1 MRSAT
6 LFTTLALL
14 SSASILWAAEVPRLP
29 QNIGG
34 MSKQSGAPAVPAK
47 PPAAPT
53 PAKPPPIAPPA
64 DELRLTGLSPPSG
77 NLTGLA
83 HGSTYAPGN
92 HVEASFEYALRTAAR
107 GVNGTIRVFT
117 SGVPGNPDHTGVAGA
132 ATVVQ
137 GTGRARVPFSV
148 LCDRATPTI
157 AITNLRIV
165 LQEHGAGGGLVRTL
179 VERQQPVSFQFQCSP
194 ATATAPAGVPSGFI
208 NPGATSS
215 VPGITHKPQGPK
227 LALILTQPMTDV
239 ITVRNQGDAR
249 AAASR
254 LNLTCRRE
262 RFGADGPGCPTS
274 VFPQR
279 STVYPDVWAVG
290 PIDIPSLAPGA
301 NHSVRLPSWP
311 DHWSAGRYHFGAI
324 VFSSDP
330 ETRNATA
337 DSVLDVR

>member
-6 LFTTLALL
+6 FFTTLAWLL
-14 SSASILWAAEVPRLP
+14 SASTLWAAEVPRLP

-34 MSKQSGAPAVPAK
+34 MSKQSGAPAAPAK

-53 PAKPPPIAPPA
+53 PAKPPPVAPPA
-64 DELRLTGLSPPSG
+64 DELRLTGLSPSSG
-77 NLTGLA
+77 NLVGLA
-83 HGSTYAPGN
+83 HGDTYAPGN

-117 SGVPGNPDHTGVAGA
+117 SGVSENPDHTGVAGA

-137 GTGRARVPFSV
+137 GNGRARVPFSV

-165 LQEHGAGGGLVRTL
+165 LQEQAAGGRPVRTL
-179 VERQQPVSFQFQCSP
+179 VERQQPVSFQFQCGA
-194 ATATAPAGVPSGFI
+194 ATAPAPAGVPGGFI
-208 NPGATSS
+208 NPGAASS

-239 ITVRNQGDAR
+239 IMIKNQGDAR

-262 RFGADGPGCPTS
+262 RFGADGPGCPAS
-274 VFPQR
+274 VFPQH
-279 STVYPDVWAVG
+279 STVYPDVWAAE
-290 PIDIPSLAPGA
+290 PIVIPSLAPGA
-301 NHSVRLPSWP
+301 SHTLRLPSWP
-311 DHWSAGRYHFGAI
+311 DRWPAGRYHFGAI
-324 VFSSDP
+324 VFGNNIGG
-330 ETRNATA
+330 NATA
-337 DSVLDVR
+337 ENVLDVR